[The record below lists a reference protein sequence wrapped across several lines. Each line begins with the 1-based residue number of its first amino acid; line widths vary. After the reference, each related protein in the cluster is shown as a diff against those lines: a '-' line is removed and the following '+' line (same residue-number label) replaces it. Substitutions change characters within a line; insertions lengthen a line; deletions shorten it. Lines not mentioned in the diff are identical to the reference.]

1 MNHSIKNIISQVY
14 ELEGLLLLIQ
24 NHAQNTDPY
33 VFELVRQKAEK
44 ISGLSVGITPDIFEN
59 TAIAKTEN
67 IDSDNR
73 TNEPETESVCECL
86 GADSCCDD
94 GYDESINEETYKE
107 DKPNTTTDT
116 FAESFSEE
124 NFEDIPY
131 DDEDTRNHDSE
142 EEFNEIWSSDYVE
155 PRKVEDKSN
164 VVFSNIEEDE
174 GPLIETEFND
184 KQHPEK
190 ISDFDDVSFL
200 GNETEDINIPDT
212 EDEENHEDIVT
223 VDEAL
228 SRTLSKN
235 LKQAFT
241 LNDRFRYR
249 RELFGNSDVEMNN
262 TLNLVETMS
271 SFAEA
276 EDYFYGD
283 LEWDKDSQEVADFMT
298 IIRNHFL

>member
-33 VFELVRQKAEK
+33 VFELARQKAEK
-44 ISGLSVGITPDIFEN
+44 IAGLSAALTPDMFEDMA
-59 TAIAKTEN
+59 TAAPQVEN
-67 IDSDNR
+67 ITTGESQKDPGE
-73 TNEPETESVCECL
+73 EPVYECL

-94 GYDESINEETYKE
+94 DYDDEPDEEICTTPE
-107 DKPNTTTDT
+107 TDTTDA
-116 FAESFSEE
+116 FVDDFSEE
-124 NFEDIPY
+124 NFQDDTY
-131 DDEDTRNHDSE
+131 DDEDTRTHDDG
-142 EEFNEIWSSDYVE
+142 EEFNEIWSSDFIE
-155 PRKVEDKSN
+155 PNKVEGKQ
-164 VVFSNIEEDE
+164 NITLDDIGEELSLIAERTEDHTEKIQDFDNLSFLEED
-174 GPLIETEFND
+174 D
-184 KQHPEK
+184 KDDAP
-190 ISDFDDVSFL
+190 DFDDSDD
-200 GNETEDINIPDT
+200 GNKDV
-212 EDEENHEDIVT
+212 VT

-235 LKQAFT
+235 LKHAFT

-262 TLNLVETMS
+262 TLNIVETMN
-271 SFAEA
+271 SFTEA

-283 LEWDKDSQEVADFMT
+283 LEWDKDSPEVADFMT

>member
-44 ISGLSVGITPDIFEN
+44 IAGLSTGLTPDMFEDKS
-59 TAIAKTEN
+59 TAETQSEN
-67 IDSDNR
+67 ITVEKSLEDTDDA
-73 TNEPETESVCECL
+73 PVYECL

-94 GYDESINEETYKE
+94 DYDDEPDEQICASGET
-107 DKPNTTTDT
+107 NTTDA
-116 FAESFSEE
+116 FVDDFSEE

-131 DDEDTRNHDSE
+131 DDEDTRTHDNG
-142 EEFNEIWSSDYVE
+142 EEFNEIWSSDYTE
-155 PRKVEDKSN
+155 PGKVESKQKVIFN
-164 VVFSNIEEDE
+164 NIEEE
-174 GPLIETEFND
+174 EPLISEEGIND
-184 KQHPEK
+184 DLEK
-190 ISDFDDVSFL
+190 ISGFGNVSFSEEDDRSGITDFDVNAD
-200 GNETEDINIPDT
+200 NNK
-212 EDEENHEDIVT
+212 DIVT
-223 VDEAL
+223 VDEVL
-228 SRTLSKN
+228 SRSLSKN

-262 TLNLVETMS
+262 TLNLVETMN
-271 SFAEA
+271 SFTEA

-283 LEWDKDSQEVADFMT
+283 LEWDKDSPEVADFIT

>member
-44 ISGLSVGITPDIFEN
+44 IAGLSTGLTPDMFEDKS
-59 TAIAKTEN
+59 TAGIPEEN
-67 IDSDNR
+67 IIAGQSAEDTDDA
-73 TNEPETESVCECL
+73 PVYECL
-86 GADSCCDD
+86 GADTCCDD
-94 GYDESINEETYKE
+94 DYDDEPDEEICATGE
-107 DKPNTTTDT
+107 TETTDA
-116 FAESFSEE
+116 FVDDFSEE
-124 NFEDIPY
+124 NFEDISY
-131 DDEDTRNHDSE
+131 DDEDTRTHDDG
-142 EEFNEIWSSDYVE
+142 EEFNEIWSSDYTEPNKVE
-155 PRKVEDKSN
+155 GKQNVVFNNIEDEEPLIPQGEDEEDTEKTAGLGNVSFLDEEDKS
-164 VVFSNIEEDE
+164 E
-174 GPLIETEFND
+174 
-184 KQHPEK
+184 
-190 ISDFDDVSFL
+190 
-200 GNETEDINIPDT
+200 IPDY
-212 EDEENHEDIVT
+212 DGNNNSNKDIVT

-262 TLNLVETMS
+262 TLNIVETMD
-271 SFAEA
+271 SFTEA

-283 LEWDKDSQEVADFMT
+283 LEWDKDSPEVADFMT